1 MEVNSIRWKDG
12 ALDDLTTIAQWYS
25 NDDRPQVAEKI
36 VAEILHSIDL
46 LMTNPCMGRVNILL
60 SDDTM
65 RYRSF
70 VAHPYYKII
79 YYTDDT
85 NHVVHIM
92 AIWDCRRDIA
102 SMKDLL
108 SR

>member
-1 MEVNSIRWKDG
+1 
-12 ALDDLTTIAQWYS
+12 
-25 NDDRPQVAEKI
+25 
-36 VAEILHSIDL
+36 
-46 LMTNPCMGRVNILL
+46 
-60 SDDTM
+60 M

>member
-46 LMTNPCMGRVNILL
+46 LMTNPCMGRVDYFII
-60 SDDTM
+60 DEKK
-65 RYRSF
+65 RYSSF
-70 VAHPYYKII
+70 VGKP
-79 YYTDDT
+79 
-85 NHVVHIM
+85 
-92 AIWDCRRDIA
+92 
-102 SMKDLL
+102 
-108 SR
+108 

>member
-46 LMTNPCMGRVNILL
+46 LMTNPCMGRVDILL

-79 YYTDDT
+79 
-85 NHVVHIM
+85 M
-92 AIWDCRRDIA
+92 AIWDCRRDIV